1 MPIQKEIWLDHFVQ
15 ELFPDNSF
23 LSKSFNAD
31 EFVRAGKVVHIPC
44 WGSKTKASVG
54 PIARPKVASEKE
66 DGEVQFSLSEFY
78 TDPIYIPNA
87 DKYELSYDKRATV
100 LSAARGA
107 LDDVIANKMI
117 DEWFFEGNAEYAN
130 IKTMTRKAVRE
141 AQKHFNTTNIPQED
155 RYLLLSAE
163 AYDQLLGD
171 LTEAQSNAF
180 LASADAA
187 NGIIGKLYGFNV
199 MLRSIISG
207 DTTYGVAWH
216 KNYVCRAIGSYEMFV
231 QENDPLYYADV
242 LSFLVRAG
250 GTHMD
255 SNYTGTY
262 VFVKDKTPN
271 T

>member
-15 ELFPDNSF
+15 DLFPDNSF

-44 WGSKTKASVG
+44 WGSKIKASVG

-187 NGIIGKLYGFNV
+187 NGIVGKLYGFNV
-199 MLRSIISG
+199 MMRSKIL
-207 DTTYGVAWH
+207 DNKYAVAWH
-216 KNYVCRAIGSYEMFV
+216 KNYVCCAKGECEMFV
-231 QENDPLYYADV
+231 HENDPLYYADV

-250 GTHMD
+250 GSTMRND
-255 SNYTGTY
+255 GLGVYSIN
-262 VFVKDKTPN
+262 KDNTPN

>member
-15 ELFPDNSF
+15 DLFPDNSF

-44 WGSKTKASVG
+44 SGAKIKASVG
-54 PIARPKVASEKE
+54 PIARPKVASEKV
-66 DGEVQFSLSEFY
+66 DQEVQFSLSEFY

-107 LDDVIANKMI
+107 LDDIIATEILKS
-117 DEWFFEGNAEYAN
+117 WFKPGETEGFPV
-130 IKTMTRKAVRE
+130 KTMTRQAVRI
-141 AQKHFNTTNIPQED
+141 AQLNFNSCDIPQEN
-155 RYLLLSAE
+155 RYLLLDSI
-163 AYDQLLGD
+163 AYDQLLSD
-171 LTEAQSNAF
+171 LTEAQTNAF

-187 NGIIGKLYGFNV
+187 KGIIGNIYGFDV
-199 MLRSIISG
+199 MLRSKVLKDISA
-207 DTTYGVAWH
+207 VAWH
-216 KNYVCRAIGSYEMFV
+216 KDYVCRAIGNYDMFV
-231 QENDPLYYADV
+231 QENDPHYYADV

-250 GTHMD
+250 GTHM
-255 SNYTGTY
+255 SHNLLGTY
-262 VFVKDKTPN
+262 IFNKDTTPN

>member
-1 MPIQKEIWLDHFVQ
+1 MPIQKEIWLDHFVHK
-15 ELFPDNSF
+15 LFPDNSF

-31 EFVRAGKVVHIPC
+31 EFVRAGKVVHIP
-44 WGSKTKASVG
+44 GSGSGIRASVG
-54 PIARPKVASEKE
+54 PIVRPKVASEN
-66 DGEVQFSLSEFY
+66 DDLEVQFILSEFY

-107 LDDVIANKMI
+107 LDDIIATEILKAWTSTDGI
-117 DEWFFEGNAEYAN
+117 TSSNAKK
-130 IKTMTRKAVRE
+130 ITRKNVRDI
-141 AQKHFNTTNIPQED
+141 QKYFNLKNIPQED
-155 RYLLLSAE
+155 RYILLSAE
-163 AYDQLLGD
+163 AYDQLLED

-199 MLRSIISG
+199 MMRSKILE
-207 DTTYGVAWH
+207 DKYAVAWH
-216 KNYVCRAIGSYEMFV
+216 KNYVCCAKGECEMFV
-231 QENDPLYYADV
+231 HENDPLYYADV

-250 GTHMD
+250 GSTMSD
-255 SNYTGTY
+255 DGLGVYSID
-262 VFVKDKTPN
+262 KDNTPN

>member
-15 ELFPDNSF
+15 DLFPDNSF

-44 WGSKTKASVG
+44 SGAKIKASVG
-54 PIARPKVASEKE
+54 PIARPKVASEKV
-66 DGEVQFSLSEFY
+66 DQEVQFSLSEFY

-107 LDDVIANKMI
+107 LDDVIATEILKA
-117 DEWFFEGNAEYAN
+117 WTKSSGTTFSKAP
-130 IKTMTRKAVRE
+130 KVTRKIVRE
-141 AQKHFNTTNIPQED
+141 IQREFNLKNIPQED
-155 RYLLLSAE
+155 RYILLSAE
-163 AYDQLLGD
+163 AYDQLLED

-187 NGIIGKLYGFNV
+187 NGIVGKLYGFNV
-199 MLRSIISG
+199 MMRSKIL
-207 DTTYGVAWH
+207 DNKYAVAWH
-216 KNYVCRAIGSYEMFV
+216 KNYVCCAKGECEMFV
-231 QENDPLYYADV
+231 HENDPLYYADV

-250 GTHMD
+250 GSTMRND
-255 SNYTGTY
+255 GLGVYSIN
-262 VFVKDKTPN
+262 KDNTPN

>member
-15 ELFPDNSF
+15 DLFPDNSF

-31 EFVRAGKVVHIPC
+31 EFVRAGKVVHIP
-44 WGSKTKASVG
+44 GSGAEIKASVG
-54 PIARPKVASEKE
+54 PIARPKVASEKV
-66 DGEVQFSLSEFY
+66 DLEVQFSLSEFY

-107 LDDVIANKMI
+107 LDDIIANKI
-117 DEWFFEGNAEYAN
+117 LEAWTGSSVSTHV
-130 IKTMTRKAVRE
+130 KTPKITRQHVRE
-141 AQKHFNTTNIPQED
+141 IQRDFNSCDIPQED
-155 RYLLLSAE
+155 RYILLSADG
-163 AYDQLLGD
+163 YDQLLED

-199 MLRSIISG
+199 MMRSKIL
-207 DTTYGVAWH
+207 DDKYAVAWH
-216 KNYVCRAIGSYEMFV
+216 KNCVCCAKGECEMFV
-231 QENDPLYYADV
+231 HENDPLYYADV

-250 GTHMD
+250 GSVM
-255 SNYTGTY
+255 SCLGLGVYSIN
-262 VFVKDKTPN
+262 KDNTPN